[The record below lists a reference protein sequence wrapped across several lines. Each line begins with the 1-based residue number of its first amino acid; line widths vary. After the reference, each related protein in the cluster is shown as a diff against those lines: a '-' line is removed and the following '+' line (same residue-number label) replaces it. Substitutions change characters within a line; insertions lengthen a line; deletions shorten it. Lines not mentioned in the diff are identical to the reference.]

1 MDAQEQGI
9 RKQSKPVQLSRSDI
23 GQQEVVQQIFTKIR
37 CIVAGLNQ
45 KNVGIQQKLFSVVKL
60 CMLKV
65 MWFWAY
71 VYALHIHLTC

>member
-45 KNVGIQQKLFSVVKL
+45 KNVGIQQKLFSVV
-60 CMLKV
+60 M
-65 MWFWAY
+65 
-71 VYALHIHLTC
+71 